1 MKTLIVGLTGQTG
14 AGKSTVAALL
24 ADRGFIIID
33 GDVVARE
40 IMAAG
45 SPVLKILAAEFGE
58 DIVNEDGSLN
68 RKLLA
73 SRAFSSRE
81 GTLRLNEIT
90 HPVITES
97 VLQKIK
103 EAEKNGASVII
114 IDAAA
119 LLESGIAGL
128 CDLFAVVTAP
138 EEVRLSR
145 IMERDGLNK
154 ADALIRIQA
163 QQGEDYYQ
171 KKADIVLTAYPPSK
185 VKDEV
190 EKLAAFIDNTKNDIQ
205 Y

>member
-14 AGKSTVAALL
+14 AGKSTVAAML

-33 GDVVARE
+33 GDVIARE

-45 SPVLKILAAEFGE
+45 SPVLKTLAAEFGK
-58 DIVNEDGSLN
+58 DILNGDGSLN

-73 SRAFSSRE
+73 SRAFAGRE
-81 GTLRLNEIT
+81 STLRLNEIT
-90 HPVITES
+90 HPIITENIVS
-97 VLQKIK
+97 KIK
-103 EAEKNGASVII
+103 NAEKEGARAVI
-114 IDAAA
+114 IDAAV
-119 LLESGIAGL
+119 LLESGVAGL
-128 CDLFAVVTAP
+128 CDLIAAVTAP
-138 EEVRLSR
+138 EEIRLSR

-163 QQGEDYYQ
+163 QLGEEYYQ

-190 EKLAAFIDNTKNDIQ
+190 EKLAALIDKTIKKTI
-205 Y
+205 